1 MIFTD
6 DVTTCERFHSL
17 FETMR
22 RSPGSAALTAGW
34 LRELPFPLQLKRW
47 LYRPLQRWM

>member
-1 MIFTD
+1 
-6 DVTTCERFHSL
+6 
-17 FETMR
+17 MR